1 MNDLQNS
8 FALDKANARFLGVC
22 AGIARYTGWNVTMVR
37 IATVLLTL
45 MGFGSVLLVYL
56 LIAWLAPNA

>member
-1 MNDLQNS
+1 MNDLQTG
-8 FALDKANARFLGVC
+8 FALDKGRARFLGVC
-22 AGIARYTGWNVTMVR
+22 SGIARYTGWDVTMVR

-56 LIAWLAPNA
+56 VIAWLAPNA